1 MIKEGLI
8 IVRSL
13 RYVYTNFLYSAN
25 KQKGALGPPYLI
37 GLAYS
42 EEQMRNDL
50 LKGMITRLYPYNKIT
65 NI

>member
-42 EEQMRNDL
+42 EEQMRNDRS
-50 LKGMITRLYPYNKIT
+50 IERNDY
-65 NI
+65 